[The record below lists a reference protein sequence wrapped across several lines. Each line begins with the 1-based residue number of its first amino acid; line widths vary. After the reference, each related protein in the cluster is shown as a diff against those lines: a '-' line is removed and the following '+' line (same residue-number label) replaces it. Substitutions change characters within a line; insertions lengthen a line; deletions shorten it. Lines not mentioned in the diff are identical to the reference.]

1 MADEW
6 PRANDRNYC
15 STTPLLFAF
24 FFFLIFAER
33 EHLNR
38 NVIYF
43 LNKRTR
49 ATGRST
55 RTDYISAINRAVVR
69 PPVLCGVYL
78 LVFHFIPNHDHDCCK
93 NAPSLYPFFLLNHL
107 KKIWSMCC
115 VLVWSDVRITN
126 RARAHTHIASHRI
139 ASLFAY
145 NLLRADEKIRQN
157 ESRCGCWTLVTTL
170 VTKTSV
176 TFHT

>member
-1 MADEW
+1 MNGHGPMTE
-6 PRANDRNYC
+6 
-15 STTPLLFAF
+15 TIVQLLHCFLLF

-126 RARAHTHIASHRI
+126 RARARAHTSHRI
-139 ASLFAY
+139 ASHRCFLIISFAQMK
-145 NLLRADEKIRQN
+145 R
-157 ESRCGCWTLVTTL
+157 
-170 VTKTSV
+170 
-176 TFHT
+176 

>member
-24 FFFLIFAER
+24 FFFR
-33 EHLNR
+33 KHLNR

-93 NAPSLYPFFLLNHL
+93 NAPSLYPFFFIKSF
-107 KKIWSMCC
+107 KKDMVNVLCSG
-115 VLVWSDVRITN
+115 LVWCAHHES
-126 RARAHTHIASHRI
+126 RARAQPLNKKINLYLYLRVR
-139 ASLFAY
+139 LFRFLHATIWLY
-145 NLLRADEKIRQN
+145 SSPPDGVGCGLL
-157 ESRCGCWTLVTTL
+157 
-170 VTKTSV
+170 
-176 TFHT
+176 